1 MIAQDC
7 NQDPLFYDCFCL
19 TYFHVGLNQH
29 IFVLDLI
36 LLLTVIKIQILV
48 GTVMKVQLSFWN
60 FTVISYVRLK
70 RVCLFDSSRIN
81 IDSTLLRWM
90 KIDSTLLLKL
100 CAHWNFVKCV
110 CYSRLYKIPFKDGL
124 VVIVTFVNMEY
135 VIWIT

>member
-1 MIAQDC
+1 M
-7 NQDPLFYDCFCL
+7 
-19 TYFHVGLNQH
+19 
-29 IFVLDLI
+29 LDLI

-60 FTVISYVRLK
+60 FTLISYVRLK

-110 CYSRLYKIPFKDGL
+110 CDSRLYKIPF
-124 VVIVTFVNMEY
+124 
-135 VIWIT
+135 

>member
-1 MIAQDC
+1 M
-7 NQDPLFYDCFCL
+7 
-19 TYFHVGLNQH
+19 
-29 IFVLDLI
+29 LDLI
-36 LLLTVIKIQILV
+36 LLLTVFKIQILV
-48 GTVMKVQLSFWN
+48 GTVMEVQLSFWN

-110 CYSRLYKIPFKDGL
+110 WYSRLYKIPF
-124 VVIVTFVNMEY
+124 
-135 VIWIT
+135 

>member
-1 MIAQDC
+1 M
-7 NQDPLFYDCFCL
+7 
-19 TYFHVGLNQH
+19 
-29 IFVLDLI
+29 LDLI
-36 LLLTVIKIQILV
+36 LLLTVIKIQTLV

-100 CAHWNFVKCV
+100 CAHWNLMKCV
-110 CYSRLYKIPFKDGL
+110 CDSRLYKIPF
-124 VVIVTFVNMEY
+124 
-135 VIWIT
+135 

>member
-1 MIAQDC
+1 
-7 NQDPLFYDCFCL
+7 
-19 TYFHVGLNQH
+19 
-29 IFVLDLI
+29 
-36 LLLTVIKIQILV
+36 
-48 GTVMKVQLSFWN
+48 MKVQLSFWN

-110 CYSRLYKIPFKDGL
+110 CENTILRWTSGDCDICEHGICYLDYINLRIIIIIG
-124 VVIVTFVNMEY
+124 T
-135 VIWIT
+135 IT

>member
-1 MIAQDC
+1 M
-7 NQDPLFYDCFCL
+7 
-19 TYFHVGLNQH
+19 
-29 IFVLDLI
+29 LDLI

-48 GTVMKVQLSFWN
+48 GTVGKVQLSFWN

-110 CYSRLYKIPFKDGL
+110 CDLRLYKYYLKKNYSDCDNCEHGICYLD
-124 VVIVTFVNMEY
+124 
-135 VIWIT
+135 

>member
-1 MIAQDC
+1 M
-7 NQDPLFYDCFCL
+7 
-19 TYFHVGLNQH
+19 
-29 IFVLDLI
+29 LDLI

-70 RVCLFDSSRIN
+70 RVCLFDSNRIN

-90 KIDSTLLLKL
+90 KIDSTLKF

-110 CYSRLYKIPFKDGL
+110 CDSRLYKIPF
-124 VVIVTFVNMEY
+124 
-135 VIWIT
+135 